1 MANWHIIN
9 MKRTEVN
16 GIPDVVVSIDWIAD
30 GTDGSG
36 NWAEAEGRAVL
47 DVDNVSANTLI
58 SFSELTEDRAIAWV
72 KRAYTGDG
80 VRALLAE
87 SDIDDAFEANLNQ
100 DLTNH
105 LNDMAETGMSSPRRV
120 NGTPW

>member
-9 MKRTEVN
+9 MRRTEVN

-30 GTDGSG
+30 GTDGNG

-47 DVDNVSANTLI
+47 DVDNLSANTLI

-105 LNDMAETGMSSPRRV
+105 LNDMTETGMSSPRKL

>member
-16 GIPDVVVSIDWIAD
+16 GIPDVVVSIDWVAD
-30 GTDGSG
+30 GTDGTG

-47 DVDNVSANTLI
+47 NVDNVSANTLI
-58 SFSELTEDRAIAWV
+58 GFSELTQERAIAWI
-72 KRAYTGDG
+72 KRSYTGDG

-87 SDIDDAFEANLNQ
+87 SDIDDAFEASLNQ

-105 LNDMAETGMSSPRRV
+105 LNDMVETGMSSPRKV

>member
-9 MKRTEVN
+9 MRRTEVN

-30 GTDGSG
+30 GTDGNG

-87 SDIDDAFEANLNQ
+87 TDIDDAFEAQLNQ

-105 LNDMAETGMSSPRRV
+105 LNDMAETGMSSPRKL

>member
-16 GIPDVVVSIDWIAD
+16 GIPDVVVSIDWVAD
-30 GTDGSG
+30 GTDGTG

-47 DVDNVSANTLI
+47 NVDNISANTLI
-58 SFSELTEDRAIAWV
+58 GFSELTQERAIAWI
-72 KRAYTGDG
+72 KRSYTGDG
-80 VRALLAE
+80 VRALLAV
-87 SDIDDAFEANLNQ
+87 SDIDDAFEASLNQ

-105 LNDMAETGMSSPRRV
+105 LNDMVETGMSSPRKV

>member
-9 MKRTEVN
+9 MRRTEVN

-30 GTDGSG
+30 GTDGNG

-87 SDIDDAFEANLNQ
+87 TDIDDAFEANLNQ

-105 LNDMAETGMSSPRRV
+105 LNDMAETGMSSPRKL

>member
-16 GIPDVVVSIDWIAD
+16 GIPDVVVSIDWVAD
-30 GTDGSG
+30 GTDGTG

-47 DVDNVSANTLI
+47 NVDNISANTLI
-58 SFSELTEDRAIAWV
+58 GFSELTQERAIAWI
-72 KRAYTGDG
+72 KRSYTGDG

-87 SDIDDAFEANLNQ
+87 SDIDDAFEASLNQ

-105 LNDMAETGMSSPRRV
+105 LNDMVETGMSSPRKV